1 MIKKYHALQER
12 LTPSSPRLRWG
23 FLGLGVLLTGLGWS
37 ALSTLLLTQSF
48 RRTFAALATPAF
60 WFTAL
65 FFLLLTAL
73 FTLLTRSL
81 FAGGLISWFPFL
93 IFGLINYFKLS
104 ITGAPFLLD
113 DLALTGNVGG
123 IISLNLKSLVPSRN
137 TVLAVVLTLLWL
149 LVLWFFSRPLRPR
162 SWRLSLPLALA
173 PLVLLVAVFW
183 VWVEPL
189 VFTPLGVQQ
198 SLGNMG
204 QSIFNDRCGLPLGL
218 LRTARWNGRSSAP
231 VDSSYLESLL
241 DQAQSELGETP
252 AADPDAVHPNVILLL
267 SESFFDVTTI
277 PGVTYDQDPIPEF
290 HALQKESVSGTF
302 QTRTLGYGTSNIEL
316 EVLTGINTHLIANES
331 LYTLDPEL
339 FRRLPA
345 IPRLLDDAGYRT
357 VMLHTFNDGIYHRDP
372 KMAAIG
378 FQERYFSSDFA
389 AIDPD
394 AAAAP
399 DYYGYLDQFISGTF
413 YSDSYLTDLIID
425 LYENNTSGK
434 PLFAYGIS
442 MEGHTP
448 YDSTK
453 YAPGEL
459 TVSFDAPLSDEARQM
474 FTMYSQAA
482 SNASAALDK
491 LVNYFRDADQPTV
504 IVFFGDHRPGLGLEG
519 STTESV
525 YSQIYSAL
533 GTWGGGKS
541 AEEYSTLCSTS
552 YLIWAND
559 PSLLPAQPGETKTES
574 SNYMGLALL
583 DAANVPKPLYW
594 RLLQQLSETRVI
606 DAPGYSLGR
615 DGTLTLNTP
624 TEGLDHERLARFA
637 HFLRDALYQNQ
648 LVTKSLWE

>member
-1 MIKKYHALQER
+1 MIKKYRALQAR
-12 LTPSSPRLRWG
+12 LTPSSPGPRWC
-23 FLGLGVLLTGLGWS
+23 FLGLAVLLTALGWS

-48 RRTFAALATPAF
+48 RRTFAALAHPAF
-60 WFTAL
+60 WLTAL

-123 IISLNLKSLVPSRN
+123 IITLNLKSLIPSRN
-137 TVLAVVLTLLWL
+137 TVLAVVFTLLWL
-149 LVLWFFSRPLRPR
+149 LVLWFFSRPLRPG

-173 PLVLLVAVFW
+173 PLALLAAVFW
-183 VWVEPL
+183 VWVEPI
-189 VFTPLGVQQ
+189 VFTPLGVQR
-198 SLGNMG
+198 SMGEMG
-204 QSIFNDRCGLPLGL
+204 QAIFNDRCGLPLGL
-218 LRTARWNGRSSAP
+218 LRSARWNGRSASPA
-231 VDSSYLESLL
+231 DAAYLESLL
-241 DQAQSELGETP
+241 AEAQDELGETP
-252 AADPDAVHPNVILLL
+252 AADPDAAHPNVILLL
-267 SESFFDVTTI
+267 SESFFDVTTL
-277 PGVTYDQDPIPEF
+277 PGVTFDQDPIPEF
-290 HALQKESVSGTF
+290 HALQQESVSGAF

-316 EVLTGINTHLIANES
+316 EILTGINTHLISNES
-331 LYTLDPEL
+331 LYTLDAEV
-339 FRRLPA
+339 FRRFPA
-345 IPRLLDDAGYRT
+345 IPRLLGDAGYRT
-357 VMLHTFNDGIYHRDP
+357 VMLHTFNDGIYHRAP
-372 KMAAIG
+372 KMDAIG
-378 FQERYFSSDFA
+378 FQEKYFSGDFA

-399 DYYGYLDQFISGTF
+399 DYYAYLDQFISGTF
-413 YSDSYLTDLIID
+413 YSDSYLADLIID

-448 YDSTK
+448 YDSAK
-453 YAPGEL
+453 YAPEEVN
-459 TVSFDAPLSDEARQM
+459 VSFTAPLSDEARQM
-474 FTMYSQAA
+474 FTMYAQAA

-491 LVNYFRDADQPTV
+491 LVDYFRDADQPTV
-504 IVFFGDHRPGLGLEG
+504 IIFFGDHRPGLGLEG

-525 YSQIYSAL
+525 YSQLYSAQ
-533 GTWGGGKS
+533 GAWTGGKS
-541 AEEYSTLCSTS
+541 AEEFSALCSTS

-574 SNYMGLALL
+574 SNYLGLAVL

-594 RLLQQLSETRVI
+594 RLVRQLSETRVI

-624 TEGLDHERLARFA
+624 TEGEDYHRLNRFS
-637 HFLRDALYQNQ
+637 HFLRDGLYRGQV
-648 LVTKSLWE
+648 VTKSLWE